1 MAGEVELVA
10 LRPLRHAASTGR
22 VTEGAQGGG
31 PIGAASITCIIPAF
45 ENPAL
50 FGPCLASVVAQR
62 EVALEVIVTD
72 DSAGG
77 AVREITAAHP
87 KVRYLAGPRS
97 GNPVENWNHG
107 LALASGELCALVH
120 HDETLADPTYLA
132 RAAAA
137 LTDPRVAAAIGP
149 VAVTGVRRPSRHRH
163 AVKIARALGHPAWL
177 LPMINWVGPTASF
190 VFRRGPMF
198 DARLRQLVD
207 VEFYRRVAK
216 GGRLAIL
223 EGVCV
228 ASLGHHDAQI
238 SATIDPRAES
248 LRDVATWAKGGAR

>member
-1 MAGEVELVA
+1 
-10 LRPLRHAASTGR
+10 

-31 PIGAASITCIIPAF
+31 PIGAASITCVIPAF

-50 FGPCLASVVAQR
+50 FGPCLASVIAQR
-62 EVALEVIVTD
+62 GVALEIIVTD
-72 DSAGG
+72 DSASG
-77 AVREITAAHP
+77 AVREIAAAHP
-87 KVRYLAGPRS
+87 QVRYVAGPRS

-107 LALASGELCALVH
+107 LALAGGEVCVLVH
-120 HDETLADPTYLA
+120 HDDTLADPDYLA

-137 LTDPRVAAAIGP
+137 LTDPGVAAAIGP

-163 AVKIARALGHPAWL
+163 AVRLARGLGYPLWL
-177 LPMINWVGPTASF
+177 LPAMNWIGPTASF
-190 VFRRGPMF
+190 VFRRGPLF
-198 DARLRQLVD
+198 DARLKQLVD

-238 SATIDPRAES
+238 SATIDPRAEA
-248 LRDVATWAKGGAR
+248 LRDVATLAKGGAR